1 MARTALT
8 VQTLKTP
15 FQVITAGGADFT
27 LAAGDGTGDGN
38 SFVATGKELLIAH
51 NDGTAAYTV
60 TIDSVADE
68 KNREGD
74 ITSYSMA
81 AGDRAAFTVGM
92 TNEKGWKQT
101 GGVIHVNVNNSAIK
115 LAVLRLP

>member
-8 VQTLKTP
+8 VQTAKIP
-15 FQVITAGGADFT
+15 FEAISAGGADFT
-27 LAAGDGTGDGN
+27 MAASDGTGGN
-38 SFVATGKELLIAH
+38 SYVCTGKELLIAF
-51 NDGTAAYTV
+51 NDGTAAYTI

-68 KNREGD
+68 KNRTGD

-81 AGDRAAFTVGM
+81 AGDYAAFTVGM
-92 TNEKGWKQT
+92 TNDKGWKQT
-101 GGVIHVNVNNSAIK
+101 GGVIHVDTNNAGIK

>member
-8 VQTLKTP
+8 VQTAKIP
-15 FQVITAGGADFT
+15 FEAISAGGADFA
-27 LAAGDGTGDGN
+27 LVASDVVNGN
-38 SFVATGKELLIAH
+38 SYAVTGKELLIVH

-68 KNREGD
+68 KNRTGD

-92 TNEKGWKQT
+92 TNDKGWKQT
-101 GGVIHVNVNNSAIK
+101 GGVIHVDASNVGIK

>member
-8 VQTLKTP
+8 VQTAKTP
-15 FQVITAGGADFT
+15 FEAINAGEAKFT
-27 LAAGDGTGDGN
+27 MAASDVVNGN
-38 SFVATGKELLIAH
+38 SYAVTGKELLIAF

-68 KNREGD
+68 KNRTGD

-81 AGDRAAFTVGM
+81 AGDYAAFTVGM
-92 TNEKGWKQT
+92 TNDKGWKQT
-101 GGVIHVNVNNSAIK
+101 GGVIHVDTNNAGIK